1 MECSGNISQRKWHL
15 SSDLK
20 DEQEPTGKEQAQT
33 GSRNMCKR
41 QQQRESAVPVEPECA
56 GQRAGGGVAG
66 GEPKRIDAEM
76 NSARAFQAVTSVLRE
91 PWKSL

>member
-1 MECSGNISQRKWHL
+1 MNRSQLVKNKPRQAAGTCANG
-15 SSDLK
+15 SS
-20 DEQEPTGKEQAQT
+20 
-33 GSRNMCKR
+33 
-41 QQQRESAVPVEPECA
+41 REKVLCLWNPECA